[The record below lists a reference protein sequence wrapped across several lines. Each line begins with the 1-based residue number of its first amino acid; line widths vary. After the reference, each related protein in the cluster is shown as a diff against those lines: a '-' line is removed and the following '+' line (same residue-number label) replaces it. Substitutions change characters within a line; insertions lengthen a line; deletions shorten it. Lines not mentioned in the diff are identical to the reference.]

1 MLERVF
7 SEPGLLIFAGAL
19 ASLVLLIPATILATR
34 TRTRVSS
41 RLDLSSVSAAE
52 YNQTH
57 KAAGSQGATDWFAAI
72 GERLSSQSTE
82 EVSRLRKQLA
92 RAGFFKPS
100 TPYVYLGIQVAA
112 LILPQGLLLLTI
124 PLLPFELEGRY
135 LLIGSAALAIIG
147 YMIPTSTVNRL
158 IEKREQQ
165 YRDGFPDMMDL
176 LVACVEAGLSLDAAI
191 MRISD
196 ELRLRYEHL
205 AAQLYMMSLEIRAGR
220 SRGAAWENFAER
232 LGLEEARSLA
242 VMLKQSE
249 ELGTS
254 VGETLRVFASD
265 MRERRMLLAE
275 EKALALP
282 AKLVVPLILFV
293 FPTLLAVLMLPAVV
307 RMMYVF
313 GEQ

>member
-1 MLERVF
+1 MLETF
-7 SEPGLLIFAGAL
+7 FNEPGLLIFAGAL
-19 ASLVLLIPATILATR
+19 ASLLLIIPATVLATR
-34 TRTRVSS
+34 DRSRVSS
-41 RLDLSSVSAAE
+41 RLDLSAISAAQPE
-52 YNQTH
+52 TS
-57 KAAGSQGATDWFAAI
+57 ATQGASDWFAAI
-72 GERLSSQSTE
+72 GQRLTSQSGE
-82 EVSRLRKQLA
+82 EVSRLRKQLM

-100 TPYVYLGIQVAA
+100 SPYVFLGIQLASLV
-112 LILPQGLLLLTI
+112 LPQILLLISL
-124 PLLPFELEGRY
+124 PFLPFELEGI
-135 LLIGSAALAIIG
+135 LLLLTSAALAIIG

-158 IEKREQQ
+158 VERREQH

-176 LVACVEAGLSLDAAI
+176 LVACVEAGLSMDAAI
-191 MRISD
+191 VRISD

-220 SRGAAWENFAER
+220 NRSAAWDNFAER
-232 LGLEEARSLA
+232 LGLEEARALA
-242 VMLKQSE
+242 VMLKQSDD
-249 ELGTS
+249 LGTS
-254 VGETLRVFASD
+254 VGETLRVFAVD

-313 GEQ
+313 GNQSL